1 MNQIEFVKA
10 ITYMGI
16 LFNKP
21 IDKEVIETWYEF
33 FSEIPEKILKDS
45 IKDLAKE
52 SKYLPSLQELLEK
65 CKSTFN
71 YRNQQILETMYNEGY
86 FRKGL
91 YEDLTPDHALRNY
104 EKSIMWLNKNILPD
118 WLLEDMIKYGL
129 KKSDILKSNQRLL
142 LK

>member
-1 MNQIEFVKA
+1 MNQVEFIKT
-10 ITYMGI
+10 IIYMGI

-21 IDKEVIETWYEF
+21 IDKGVIETWYEF
-33 FSEIPEKILKDS
+33 FYDIPEKILKES

-52 SKYLPSLQELLEK
+52 KKCLPSLQELLEI
-65 CKSTFN
+65 CRSTFN
-71 YRNQQILETMYNEGY
+71 QRNHQILDLMYKEGY

-91 YEDLTPDHALRNY
+91 YVELTPDHSFRNY
-104 EKSIMWLNKNILPD
+104 EKSIMWSDEKLLPN

-129 KKSDILKSNQRLL
+129 TKFDILKSNDRLL